1 MERCPMT
8 PAGYAKLE
16 RELKHLKEVVRPE
29 VVRQIEEAR
38 AHGDLS
44 ENAEYDAAKDRQG
57 MTEARLRHVETQL
70 ATAEIID
77 VTTLPESDLVVFGAT
92 VELLDIESD
101 EELTYR
107 LVGREEADVK
117 NGDVSFD
124 SPIGKALLGKRVG
137 EESTVR
143 APRGTRTLEILEV
156 RYV

>member
-16 RELKHLKEVVRPE
+16 AELKHLKEVVRPE

-92 VELLDIESD
+92 IDLLDVESD

-143 APRGTRTLEILEV
+143 APRGTRTLEVLEV

>member
-1 MERCPMT
+1 MT
-8 PAGYAKLE
+8 PEGYSKLE
-16 RELKHLKEVVRPE
+16 AELKHLREVIRPE

-77 VTTLPESDLVVFGAT
+77 VSTLPESDLVVFGST
-92 VELLDIESD
+92 VELLDTESD

-107 LVGREEADVK
+107 LVGQEEANVK
-117 NGDVSFD
+117 NGDISFD
-124 SPIGKALLGKRVG
+124 SPIGRALLGKREGDETKV
-137 EESTVR
+137 V

>member
-1 MERCPMT
+1 MQRCPMT
-8 PAGYAKLE
+8 PEGYSKLE
-16 RELKHLKEVVRPE
+16 AELKHLREVIRPE

-77 VTTLPESDLVVFGAT
+77 VSTLPESDLVVFGST
-92 VELLDIESD
+92 VELLDTESD

-107 LVGREEADVK
+107 LVGQEEANVK
-117 NGDVSFD
+117 NGDISFD
-124 SPIGKALLGKRVG
+124 SPIGRALLGKREGDETKV
-137 EESTVR
+137 V